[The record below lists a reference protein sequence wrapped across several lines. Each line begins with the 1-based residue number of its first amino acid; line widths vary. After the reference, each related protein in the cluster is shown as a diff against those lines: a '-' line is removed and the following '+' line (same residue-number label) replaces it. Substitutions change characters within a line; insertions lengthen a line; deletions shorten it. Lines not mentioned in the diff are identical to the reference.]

1 MSTGLS
7 FPQAAAALVEIGRE
21 AHGRGWLPATSG
33 NLSCRI
39 DAETLAITVSG
50 RHKGRLSIAD
60 IMRVDLDGRPLDPQR
75 PSAETLLH
83 TQLYRRFSGVGAV
96 LHTHSVNATVLSR
109 LAGESLPLNDLEL
122 LKAFRGIETHELTL
136 RLPVF
141 ANDQDMVR
149 LAGRVASCLQTEPS
163 LPGYLIAGHGLYSWG
178 ASMDEA
184 ARHLEAFEFL
194 FECELATKRVSAP

>member
-1 MSTGLS
+1 MSPGLP

-21 AHGRGWLPATSG
+21 AYGRGWLPATSG

-50 RHKGRLSIAD
+50 RHKGRLCLAD
-60 IMRVDLDGRPLDPQR
+60 IMRVDLQGRALDPQR

-83 TQLYRRFSGVGAV
+83 AQLYQRFPVVGAV

-109 LAGESLPLNDLEL
+109 VVGQALPLNDLEL
-122 LKAFRGIETHELTL
+122 LKAFQGIDTHEMNLA
-136 RLPVF
+136 LPVF

-149 LAGRVASCLQTEPS
+149 LAARVEHYLDTHPS
-163 LPGYLIAGHGLYSWG
+163 LPGYLIGGHGLYSWG
-178 ASMDEA
+178 AGVEDA

-194 FECELATKRVSAP
+194 FECELAMRRMDIP